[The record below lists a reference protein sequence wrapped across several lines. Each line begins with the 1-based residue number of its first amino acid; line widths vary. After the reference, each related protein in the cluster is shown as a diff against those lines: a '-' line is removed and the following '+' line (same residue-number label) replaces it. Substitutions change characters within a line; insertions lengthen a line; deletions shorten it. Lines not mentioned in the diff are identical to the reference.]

1 MSEWLVVAWALSAGM
16 DWRVIALLL
25 ASLFFPLWTLAAIA
39 VHVLAHRPGTS
50 TRSALFCQSVGR
62 ELRTGSPLRAAIAD
76 AARALEAHTI
86 SASLDSGSLLE
97 EVIPELRAEFPE
109 IGQEIGALVSAIA
122 ETGSA
127 AAPLFQELGDLAL
140 ARVEATEEIRVATS
154 PARASIAVLVGLPAL
169 YVGYRLSTGAI
180 GDLLGDPA
188 QQAVA
193 LVGMG
198 LTGAG
203 LLVSVLLVRRAL

>member
-16 DWRVIALLL
+16 DWRVVALLL
-25 ASLFFPLWTLAAIA
+25 ASLIFPLWALAGLAI
-39 VHVLAHRPGTS
+39 HVLANRPGTS
-50 TRSALFCQSVGR
+50 TRSALFCQAVGR
-62 ELRTGSPLRAAIAD
+62 ELRSGAPLRGAIAE
-76 AARALEAHTI
+76 AARSVEAHAI
-86 SASLDSGSLLE
+86 SGSLDSGSLLE
-97 EVIPELRAEFPE
+97 DVIPDLRAEFPE
-109 IGQEIGALVSAIA
+109 IGQEIGALVAAIA

-140 ARVEATEEIRVATS
+140 ARVETTEDIRVATS

-169 YVGYRLSTGAI
+169 YIGYQLSTGAI

-188 QQAVA
+188 QQGVA
-193 LVGMG
+193 LVGIG
-198 LTGAG
+198 LAGAG

>member
-16 DWRVIALLL
+16 DWRVVVFLIAALV
-25 ASLFFPLWTLAAIA
+25 FPLWALGGIA
-39 VHVLAHRPGTS
+39 VHLLVHRPATS
-50 TRSALFCQSVGR
+50 TRSAVFCQSVGR
-62 ELRTGSPLRAAIAD
+62 ELRTGAPLRTAIAD
-76 AARALEAHTI
+76 AARAVEADAISVSLE
-86 SASLDSGSLLE
+86 SGRLLE

-109 IGQEIGALVSAIA
+109 IGQEIGALVAAVA

-140 ARVEATEEIRVATS
+140 ARVETTEEIRVATS

-180 GDLLGDPA
+180 GDLLGNPA
-188 QQAVA
+188 QQGVA
-193 LVGMG
+193 LVGLG
-198 LTGAG
+198 LATAG
-203 LLVSVLLVRRAL
+203 LLVSILLVRRAL

>member
-25 ASLFFPLWTLAAIA
+25 ASLFFPLWALAGIA
-39 VHVLAHRPGTS
+39 VHVFAQRPGTS

-62 ELRTGSPLRAAIAD
+62 ELRTGAPLRVAIAD
-76 AARALEAHTI
+76 AARAVEAHTVS
-86 SASLDSGSLLE
+86 SALDSGSLLE
-97 EVIPELRAEFPE
+97 EVIPELRSEFPE
-109 IGQEIGALVSAIA
+109 IGQEIGALVAAIA

-140 ARVEATEEIRVATS
+140 ARVETTEEIRVATS
-154 PARASIAVLVGLPAL
+154 PARASIGVLVGMPAL
-169 YVGYRLSTGAI
+169 YIGYRLSTGAI
-180 GDLLGDPA
+180 GDLLGNPA
-188 QQAVA
+188 QQGVA

-198 LTGAG
+198 LVVAG